1 MLHELFFSDRA
12 AGNAGRPWVL
22 AEEQLRVD
30 CVILEAIFSV
40 GEGVEVDDFRFKNR
54 YVGSV
59 GGSE

>member
-1 MLHELFFSDRA
+1 MLHEFFFSERA

-22 AEEQLRVD
+22 AEEKLRVD
-30 CVILEAIFSV
+30 RVILEAIFSV
-40 GEGVEVDDFRFKNR
+40 AERVEVDDFRVKNR